1 MRGPTG
7 GAHVGGLERVE
18 PAGGLGVGDPAA
30 ADDAASGLDVGEQ
43 ELLPAVAAGVLYD
56 TQTNAS
62 KTSGA
67 IEFHRRSEQ
76 HLAQRAP
83 AGDARFGT
91 TQEGLVDLHV
101 TGESVSTRA
110 HHDRPVAMQH
120 GPGSLV
126 GAKLHLTPKLGRAD
140 AALPAGEVPGS
151 GEPNRQRRPSAVED
165 RACGG
170 GHARI
175 AAGAAPS
182 PIRCPPA
189 LGRATPRAYEAPR
202 PAQPVE
208 VVQALPV
215 LIDQARSSA

>member
-18 PAGGLGVGDPAA
+18 PVHGLGVGDPAV

-43 ELLPAVAAGVLYD
+43 ELLQAVDAGVLYD
-56 TQTNAS
+56 TQTNAP
-62 KTSGA
+62 KTPGA
-67 IEFHRRSEQ
+67 IELHRRSEQ
-76 HLAQRAP
+76 RLAQRAP
-83 AGDARFGT
+83 AGDGRFGT

-101 TGESVSTRA
+101 TGEPVPTRA

-120 GPGSLV
+120 GPGTLV
-126 GAKLHLTPKLGRAD
+126 GAKLHLTLKLGRGD

-151 GEPNRQRRPSAVED
+151 GEPDRQRRPSAVED

-170 GHARI
+170 GHAPI
-175 AAGAAPS
+175 AAAG
-182 PIRCPPA
+182 
-189 LGRATPRAYEAPR
+189 ATPRAYEALR

-215 LIDQARSSA
+215 LIEPGAELGIGVRTVPTSQ

>member
-18 PAGGLGVGDPAA
+18 PVRGLGVGDPAV

-43 ELLPAVAAGVLYD
+43 ELLQAVGAGVLYD
-56 TQTNAS
+56 TQTNAP
-62 KTSGA
+62 KTPGA

-101 TGESVSTRA
+101 TGEPVPTRA

-126 GAKLHLTPKLGRAD
+126 GAKLHLCLLYT
-140 AALPAGEVPGS
+140 S
-151 GEPNRQRRPSAVED
+151 
-165 RACGG
+165 
-170 GHARI
+170 
-175 AAGAAPS
+175 PS
-182 PIRCPPA
+182 PRD
-189 LGRATPRAYEAPR
+189 RT
-202 PAQPVE
+202 
-208 VVQALPV
+208 
-215 LIDQARSSA
+215 RSR